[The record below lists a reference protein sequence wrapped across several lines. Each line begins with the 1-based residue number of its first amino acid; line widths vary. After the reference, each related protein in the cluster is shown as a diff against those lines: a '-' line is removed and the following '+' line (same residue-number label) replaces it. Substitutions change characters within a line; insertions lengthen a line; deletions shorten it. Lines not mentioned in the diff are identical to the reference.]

1 MKAKNGISLIV
12 LVITIVVIIILAA
25 AVILSLGNNNPINS
39 SRIATLTQTRDN
51 IESATTMYLSTAF
64 TKTLGEYDAKA
75 VLLNEG
81 VFTIEK
87 EAEDGTKTTVSDEDK
102 VVLLSGKENE
112 LTVGEVKYYKIDTKN
127 AKTVLE
133 VDLTKETAGTWYLA
147 PATGRAL
154 VAFET
159 YPSYLMDG
167 ENLNSSVVDFVAT
180 K

>member
-64 TKTLGEYDAKA
+64 TKTLGEYDAKQ
-75 VLLNEG
+75 VLLAN
-81 VFTIEK
+81 
-87 EAEDGTKTTVSDEDK
+87 DGTAAIEGLTA
-102 VVLLSGKENE
+102 VVLSGEGNE
-112 LTVGEVKYYKIDTKN
+112 IEDVNGVTYYKIDTGA
-127 AKTVLE
+127 AKTTLE

-154 VAFET
+154 VAFESI
-159 YPSYLMDG
+159 PSYLMDG
-167 ENLNSSVVDFVAT
+167 DNLNSSVADFVAT